1 MLTDLFTE
9 EKIQLPCWIP
19 CFIAIG
25 ILLGFQLPSINI
37 ILLILPVL
45 ALLIGL
51 FFGHNIFVRISL
63 VICISILLGLA
74 AINIRLKTVNSPIIE
89 VSDQFFVVK
98 GKINNITPLEHG
110 HRVLMENLYI
120 KRLPKEATPSRIR
133 LTVRTSLNN
142 AKIGDYVK
150 VNAILSKPMSPYLP
164 GSYDFARDAYFKRI
178 GAVGYSVSGFTVI
191 NSDKKTISGKLN
203 ALRNNIQTRVNNEIG
218 TYTGSIATA
227 LMLNEYSNIDKNVL
241 MDLRATGL
249 AHILSVS
256 GMHLSLVAA
265 IFFFSTRF
273 LLNCFS
279 NLALH
284 LHCKKI
290 AAFVSLLGSLAY
302 LLISG
307 MEVAAIRSFIMTSM
321 IIIAII
327 IDRTST
333 PMRAIALAAIIIL
346 LIAPE
351 NIIHPSFQMSF
362 AAVLALIACYELFK
376 KLNFDIVEF
385 NLVQKWLFYF
395 LSVSFSSLVAGLATA
410 PFALYHFG
418 QSSNYSILAN
428 LLAVPITSFWLMPC
442 VVLTFLLY
450 PFHLEFISLYLMKPG
465 INLML
470 NISHHVAKLPYAVSS
485 FAKISDLNLLIITLG
500 FLWFCLWRSK
510 IRFIGVAV
518 ILVGII
524 LQSVLAKPDIFI
536 DRDNKTIAVLDEQD
550 RLIFLSKPL
559 VKFKKQLLMN
569 YLGAKTALKYP
580 QGKSDQIDCQNNIC
594 IFRKSDYSAE
604 ISLDTMQINVIEGN
618 KNIAPKVLEA
628 HVTR

>member
-1 MLTDLFTE
+1 MLADLFTQ

-51 FFGHNIFVRISL
+51 FFYHNIFAKVIL
-63 VICISILLGLA
+63 VISISILLGLL

-89 VSDQFFVVK
+89 VSNQFFIVK

-120 KRLPKEATPSRIR
+120 KKLPKDITPAKIR
-133 LTVRTSLNN
+133 LTVRTPLND
-142 AKIGDYVK
+142 AKIGDFVK
-150 VNAILSKPMSPYLP
+150 VSAILSKPMYPYLP
-164 GSYDFARDAYFKRI
+164 GSYDFARDAYFKKI

-191 NSDKKTISGKLN
+191 NTDKKTLSGKLN

-218 TYTGSIATA
+218 PYTGSIATA

-273 LLNCFS
+273 LLNCSF
-279 NLALH
+279 NLALR

-290 AAFVSLLGSLAY
+290 AAFVSLLGSFAY

-376 KLNFDIVEF
+376 KLNFNIAEC
-385 NLVQKWLFYF
+385 NLVQKLLFY
-395 LSVSFSSLVAGLATA
+395 LLGVSFSSLVAGLATA

-470 NISHHVAKLPYAVSS
+470 NISHYVAGLPYAVSS
-485 FAKISDLNLLIITLG
+485 FAKISDVNLLIITLG

-518 ILVGII
+518 ILIGIA
-524 LQSVLAKPDIFI
+524 LQSMLAKPDIFI
-536 DRDNKTIAVLDEQD
+536 DRENKIIAVLDEKD
-550 RLIFLSKPL
+550 RLIFLSKSL

-580 QGKSDQIDCQNNIC
+580 QGKSDQLNCQNNVC
-594 IFRKSDYSAE
+594 IFRKNGYNAE
-604 ISLDTMQINVIEGN
+604 ILLDTMQINVIEGD
-618 KNIAPKVLEA
+618 PPMVLEA
-628 HVTR
+628 MVAR